1 MSIITVSRQYGS
13 GGSVLAARVAEVLG
27 WPLLDNAFVDAV
39 ARSAGVSPEDVAA
52 REERVPSLTERLL
65 RALAM
70 GSPEAMPALLEA
82 TLPLSE
88 ERLLTVTCE
97 VIQQAAAHGPAVIVG
112 RGAQAVLAR
121 RGNTMHVYCCA
132 SRDALIARVS
142 ERMEM
147 DPAHAEKVIDSTNHQ
162 RAQYVRTHFGREWAA
177 PDNYDLC
184 VNTAALGL
192 HGAGDLVLA
201 AAKARFG

>member
-1 MSIITVSRQYGS
+1 M
-13 GGSVLAARVAEVLG
+13 LAARVASELG

-39 ARSAGVSPEDVAA
+39 ASSAGVSPEDIAA

-65 RALAM
+65 RALAL
-70 GSPEAMPALLEA
+70 GSPEAMPALLES

-88 ERLLTVTCE
+88 ERLLAITCE

-112 RGAQAVLAR
+112 RGAQAVLAQR
-121 RGNTMHVYCCA
+121 EDTMHVYCCA
-132 SRDALIARVS
+132 PRAALIARVC
-142 ERMEM
+142 ERMDM
-147 DPAHAEKVIDSTNHQ
+147 DAAQAERLIDTTNHQ

-177 PDNYDLC
+177 PENYDLC

-192 HGAGDLVLA
+192 QGAGDLVLTA
-201 AAKARFG
+201 ARARFG